1 MVKKT
6 FSVSV
11 GEEAVEQ
18 LDRVVRKG
26 RFANRSQ
33 AVEYCV
39 RQILE
44 FEDYKDKYSEIVVD
58 FLDGIEKCPQ
68 MIGKIRKI
76 LKEEGD

>member
-11 GEEAVEQ
+11 EEKAVEQ
-18 LDRVVRKG
+18 LDRVVGKG

-33 AVEYCV
+33 AVEYCI

-44 FEDYKDKYSEIVVD
+44 FEDYKDKYSEIVLD
-58 FLDGIEKCPQ
+58 FLDGVEKCPQ
-68 MIGKIRKI
+68 MIGKIKKI
-76 LKEEGD
+76 LKEEED